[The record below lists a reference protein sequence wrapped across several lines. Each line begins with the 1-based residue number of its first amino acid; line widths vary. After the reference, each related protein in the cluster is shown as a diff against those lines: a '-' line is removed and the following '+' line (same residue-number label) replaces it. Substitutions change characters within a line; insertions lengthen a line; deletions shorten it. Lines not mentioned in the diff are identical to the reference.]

1 MLRQIRSG
9 LAKKRDDKIHIR
21 ACERE
26 THKYKTYILTSID
39 RFKMAK
45 KKSVSSKKNECLH
58 RKSNPGLC
66 RSVDFCRSASLC
78 RLERN
83 IVIFDYGSFG
93 LPFECQFVWQG
104 NVLPL
109 NHGDKL
115 SQNSILRYTKVN
127 TKTPNK
133 LGC

>member
-45 KKSVSSKKNECLH
+45 KKQKKKCLQQ
-58 RKSNPGLC
+58 KEMSPPEIESGSLPI
-66 RSVDFCRSASLC
+66 SASLC
-78 RLERN
+78 ELERN

-93 LPFECQFVWQG
+93 LP
-104 NVLPL
+104 
-109 NHGDKL
+109 L
-115 SQNSILRYTKVN
+115 SANLYGRAMFYH
-127 TKTPNK
+127 
-133 LGC
+133 

>member
-45 KKSVSSKKNECLH
+45 KKSVSNLRFSLLPKGERWPKTHILTSIDHFNMAKK
-58 RKSNPGLC
+58 KSV
-66 RSVDFCRSASLC
+66 S
-78 RLERN
+78 
-83 IVIFDYGSFG
+83 
-93 LPFECQFVWQG
+93 
-104 NVLPL
+104 
-109 NHGDKL
+109 
-115 SQNSILRYTKVN
+115 
-127 TKTPNK
+127 
-133 LGC
+133 